1 MRTLEHHGTSNGAVR
16 AMRHEDPRDDWL
28 GDVSDDD
35 WDEGVTRAA
44 GDPERTGPAEDAW
57 PEHPEDRPRRAGAAD
72 PADARRATTE
82 RRRYTAGLVLLVVIG
97 LAVGIPVLLLRG
109 GGGTEAVEP
118 TTSTPTDSLP
128 STPTTTTPA
137 ADSPDATTTDDPS
150 NTPPSTSDGTASPLT
165 LPEGTKL
172 RRGEGDPDLVAQLQR
187 ALTAAGYDPGSDD
200 GNYGRRT
207 EAAVVA
213 FQQANDLSADGVVGP
228 ATAAALKSAL
238 AAG

>member
-1 MRTLEHHGTSNGAVR
+1 
-16 AMRHEDPRDDWL
+16 MRHEDPRDDWL

-35 WDEGVTRAA
+35 WDEGVTRAV
-44 GDPERTGPAEDAW
+44 GEPERTGAAADVW
-57 PEHPEDRPRRAGAAD
+57 PEHPEDRPRRTGAAD
-72 PADARRATTE
+72 RADARRATTE

-97 LAVGIPVLLLRG
+97 LAVGIPILLMRG

-137 ADSPDATTTDDPS
+137 TDSPDATTTDDS
-150 NTPPSTSDGTASPLT
+150 ANAPPSTSDETASSFT
-165 LPEGTKL
+165 LPDGTKL

-187 ALTAAGYDPGSDD
+187 ALAAAGYDPGSDD
-200 GNYGRRT
+200 GNYGRKT

-213 FQQANDLSADGVVGP
+213 FQQANDLSADGIVGP
-228 ATAAALKSAL
+228 ATAAALNSAL